1 MRCWAFPG
9 CRSTTRRGSGPRRR
23 RGRTCR
29 GWTWRWCRCWCA
41 ATALAWRLDL
51 NHHWRASLEEA
62 YCSIA
67 TLRRGVS
74 IEPEIIQRPPANRV
88 SILIGRKSFRA
99 PGDGACVLCNT
110 PWCAA
115 ISRVS
120 LGAIVCPT
128 GMLSRGVETNVTYID
143 SGGQWHTEG
152 LNRAVEVHVK
162 ERILIVPDSRRRVS
176 YLVAHKPHP
185 VVTRIGLR
193 PVDCCAGSCPGLDS
207 RLRSDRATQRRKG
220 EKRRAAAN

>member
-29 GWTWRWCRCWCA
+29 CWSRSWTWCRCA
-41 ATALAWRLDL
+41 ATALAWRLDFDG
-51 NHHWRASLEEA
+51 HWRAGLEEA
-62 YCSIA
+62 YCSIV

-99 PGDGACVLCNT
+99 PGDGACVLCNI

-128 GMLSRGVETNVTYID
+128 GMLRRGVETNVTYID
-143 SGGQWHTEG
+143 SGRQWHTEG

-176 YLVAHKPHP
+176 YLVAHEPHP
-185 VVTRIGLR
+185 VVTRIGLDL
-193 PVDCCAGSCPGLDS
+193 VDCCAGSCPGLDS
-207 RLRSDRATQRRKG
+207 RLHSHRATGWRKA
-220 EKRRAAAN
+220 EIRRAAGD